1 MVMDSKLY
9 YFSATGNTKFVADRL
24 KDQFNR
30 FGKVLQLI
38 SIENVEEIDLEE
50 CEYLI
55 IGTPVHS
62 ELPPRL
68 VTDFINRLPETSR
81 NIKCLIYST
90 QGASGSV
97 STEFLKNILVGK
109 GYNVLIQTSFRM
121 ANSYYFGFGVERS
134 EKDII
139 EYCKKVEEKVK
150 LITEKFLKEES
161 HREGAASV
169 RVLIGNAMSSGFYKM
184 LPRLSRNLTST
195 DECTKCGLCVRNC
208 PKNNITLE
216 EGHAVFH
223 SSCVMCSRCIHV
235 CPVNAIRYK
244 GKKINQ
250 NQKKLMKYLE
260 LK

>member
-1 MVMDSKLY
+1 MNSRLY

-24 KDQFNR
+24 KEQFNR
-30 FGKVLQLI
+30 FGKSLELI
-38 SIENVEEIDLEE
+38 NIEDEEEVDLKG

-68 VTDFINRLPETSR
+68 LTDFVNKLPHSEQA
-81 NIKCLIYST
+81 IKCLVYST

-97 STEFLKNILVGK
+97 STEFLKNILVQK

-121 ANSYYFGFGVERS
+121 ANSYYFGFGVERTDK
-134 EKDII
+134 EI
-139 EYCKKVEEKVK
+139 EDYCKKVEEKAK
-150 LITEKFLKEES
+150 LIAEKLLKEEN
-161 HREGAASV
+161 HKEGAAGV
-169 RVLIGNAMSSGFYKM
+169 RVMLGKAMSNGFYKM
-184 LPRLSRNLTST
+184 LPRLSRNLSST
-195 DECTKCGLCVRNC
+195 EECTKCGLCVRNC
-208 PKNNITLE
+208 PRNNITLE

-223 SSCVMCSRCIHV
+223 SSCIICARCIHV

-244 GKKINQ
+244 SKKINQ
-250 NQKKLMKYLE
+250 NQKKLMKCLE